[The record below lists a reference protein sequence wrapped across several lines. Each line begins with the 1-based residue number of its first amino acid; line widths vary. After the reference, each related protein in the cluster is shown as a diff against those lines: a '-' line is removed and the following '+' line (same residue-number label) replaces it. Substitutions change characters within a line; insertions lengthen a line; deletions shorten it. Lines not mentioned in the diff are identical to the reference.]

1 MADFIKKFET
11 DQGDKQVDFQ
21 ALGNFPKAKVGQ
33 VLKVKAVDADGN
45 PIEWEAGNAGDETQA
60 YTYGQEDL
68 TAGVSELATGK
79 LHFVYE

>member
-1 MADFIKKFET
+1 MADYIKKIATNE
-11 DQGDKQVDFQ
+11 GDKQIDFQ
-21 ALGNFPKAKVGQ
+21 ALGNFPKAEVGQ

-60 YTYGQEDL
+60 YTYGPEDL